1 MFPTSAILV
10 VDGTFFGMTCD
21 PLPSNEFSRIS
32 NVAFFVIESSQV
44 VGSIATIAV
53 TPTILDSIFEE
64 QKMHYRMSST
74 VDRTRR
80 LFSSSLEVKIP
91 PASPVQFVTKVETT
105 VTASAEFDITSTMV
119 RSGGMEIFGLS
130 ISYPRFEMTAV
141 VDYHTKVKHT
151 HSIKLMKTTFL
162 DDNWE
167 SEGGVLPDISI
178 ASVPVPGF
186 LLSFLNVKGHV
197 KRLGLVLTLPLAFQY
212 KAESYIDYVIKVSC
226 AESQSYSP

>member
-1 MFPTSAILV
+1 
-10 VDGTFFGMTCD
+10 
-21 PLPSNEFSRIS
+21 
-32 NVAFFVIESSQV
+32 
-44 VGSIATIAV
+44 
-53 TPTILDSIFEE
+53 
-64 QKMHYRMSST
+64 MSST